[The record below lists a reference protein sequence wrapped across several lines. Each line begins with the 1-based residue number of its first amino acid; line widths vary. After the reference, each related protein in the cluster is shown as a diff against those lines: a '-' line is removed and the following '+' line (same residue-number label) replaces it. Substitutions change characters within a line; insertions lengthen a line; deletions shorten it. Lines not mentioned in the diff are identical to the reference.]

1 MEYQKILNLL
11 DITSHNVPRF
21 ITKIWIEVHD
31 HSDNVKDRYK
41 PTKQIIFKTSMI
53 TSDICDCSDAYIVV
67 KGDITITKPGNENFI
82 YVRNKFLA
90 LRNNAPF
97 TACIL
102 KINGVLMNN
111 AENLDV
117 IMSMYNLLE
126 YSKNYRKTK
135 GSLLNYYRDEP
146 NDFPAKNYNANPIA
160 NSESFKFK
168 TSVTGKT
175 LNANQKNGQN
185 TEQKNTKT

>member
-1 MEYQKILNLL
+1 
-11 DITSHNVPRF
+11 
-21 ITKIWIEVHD
+21 
-31 HSDNVKDRYK
+31 
-41 PTKQIIFKTSMI
+41 MI
-53 TSDICDCSDAYIVV
+53 TSDLCDCSDAYIVV

-90 LRNNAPF
+90 LRNNTPF

-102 KINGVLMNN
+102 KINGVLMDN